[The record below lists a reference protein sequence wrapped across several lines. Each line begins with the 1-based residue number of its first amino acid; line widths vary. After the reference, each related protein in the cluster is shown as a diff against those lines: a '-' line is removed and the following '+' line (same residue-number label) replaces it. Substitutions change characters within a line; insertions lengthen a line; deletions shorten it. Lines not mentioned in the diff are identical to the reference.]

1 MGLLSSLF
9 MAAALAA
16 QPVPGDGQ
24 DPGAQA
30 PVELEGLT
38 VTGRRLTDV
47 IGDFVSEASAPVR
60 GRGLAR
66 WRDPVCVGVV
76 NLRGEAAAFIA
87 DRVTAVAADL
97 GVTIGGDNC
106 RPNIV
111 VIATDEAGALAA
123 ALTEAQ
129 RRAFRTGSTGTDRGG
144 AALRDFVE
152 TDRPVRWWQVSA
164 PTDSRTGQIAV
175 RRQGEC
181 LPPCGDSAGPG
192 ATSSQL
198 FAPNIVVDSASLLRS
213 TIVDNMRRAVVI
225 IDVDDIQNVSVAQ
238 LADYVAMVSLAQ
250 IDPNAQTDG
259 YASILNVFA
268 MPDTAEGLTEWD
280 RAYLAGLYNSEQN
293 LRSTVA
299 NHGDI
304 VASIRR
310 AHGRL
315 VEQAE
320 ADATP

>member
-76 NLRGEAAAFIA
+76 NLRGEAAAWIA

-152 TDRPVRWWQVSA
+152 TERPVRWWQVSV

-175 RRQGEC
+175 RQQGEC
-181 LPPCGDSAGPG
+181 QAPCGGEGSVTA
-192 ATSSQL
+192 

-225 IDVDDIQNVSVAQ
+225 VDVDDIQNVSIAQ

-250 IDPNAQTDG
+250 IDPNAQTDC

>member
-16 QPVPGDGQ
+16 QPVPGGAQ
-24 DPGAQA
+24 DPGTQA

-38 VTGRRLTDV
+38 VTGRRLEDV
-47 IGDFVSEASAPVR
+47 IADFVSEASAPVR

-76 NLRGEAAAFIA
+76 NLRGEAAAWIA

-97 GVTIGGDNC
+97 GLAAGGEGC
-106 RPNIV
+106 RPNIA
-111 VIATDEAGALAA
+111 VIATDDAGALAA
-123 ALTEAQ
+123 ALTEAR
-129 RRAFRTGSTGTDRGG
+129 RRAFRTGATGTDRGG

-152 TDRPVRWWQVSA
+152 TERPVRWWQTSL
-164 PTDSRTGQIAV
+164 PIDSRTGQRAV
-175 RRQGEC
+175 RMPGEC
-181 LPPCGDSAGPG
+181 SGSC
-192 ATSSQL
+192 SSPL
-198 FAPNIVVDSASLLRS
+198 DYAPVLVLDSASLLRS
-213 TIVDNMRRAVVI
+213 TIINNLQRTIVI
-225 IDVDDIQNVSVAQ
+225 IDVDDIQNVSLAQ

-304 VASIRR
+304 VAAIRR

-315 VEQAE
+315 LEQAE
-320 ADATP
+320 SEAAAEEQP

>member
-9 MAAALAA
+9 VAAALAA
-16 QPVPGDGQ
+16 QPVPGGGQ

-47 IGDFVSEASAPVR
+47 IGDFVSEVSAPVR

-76 NLRGEAAAFIA
+76 NLRADAAAFIA
-87 DRVTAVAADL
+87 DRVTTVAADL
-97 GVTIGGDNC
+97 GVDTGREGC
-106 RPNIV
+106 RPNIA
-111 VIATDEAGALAA
+111 VIATDDAGALAA
-123 ALTEAQ
+123 ALTEA
-129 RRAFRTGSTGTDRGG
+129 RLRAFRTGATGTDRGG

-152 TDRPVRWWQVSA
+152 TERPVRWWQTSL
-164 PTDSRTGQIAV
+164 PIDSRTGQRAV
-175 RRQGEC
+175 RAPGVCRGEC
-181 LPPCGDSAGPG
+181 RGVGD
-192 ATSSQL
+192 
-198 FAPNIVVDSASLLRS
+198 FAPVIVVDSASLLRS
-213 TIVDNMRRAVVI
+213 TIINNLQRTVVI
-225 IDVDDIQNVSVAQ
+225 FDVDDIQNVSLAQ

-268 MPDTAEGLTEWD
+268 MPDSAEGLTEWD

-293 LRSTVA
+293 LRSSVA

-320 ADATP
+320 AEAGQEAQP

>member
-1 MGLLSSLF
+1 MGLLSSLV
-9 MAAALAA
+9 MAAALAV
-16 QPVPGDGQ
+16 QPVPGTGQ

-47 IGDFVSEASAPVR
+47 IGDFVSEVSAPVR

-76 NLRGEAAAFIA
+76 NLRADAAAFIA
-87 DRVTAVAADL
+87 DRVTTVAADL
-97 GVTIGGDNC
+97 GVDTGREGC
-106 RPNIV
+106 QPNIA
-111 VIATDEAGALAA
+111 VIATDDAGALAA
-123 ALTEAQ
+123 ALTEAR
-129 RRAFRTGSTGTDRGG
+129 RRAFRTGATGTDRGG

-152 TDRPVRWWQVSA
+152 TERPVRWWQTSL
-164 PTDSRTGQIAV
+164 PIDSRTGQRAV
-175 RRQGEC
+175 RMPGEC
-181 LPPCGDSAGPG
+181 TGSC
-192 ATSSQL
+192 SSVFD
-198 FAPNIVVDSASLLRS
+198 FAPVLVVDSASLLRS
-213 TIVDNMRRAVVI
+213 TIINNLQRTVVI
-225 IDVDDIQNVSVAQ
+225 IDVDDVQNVSLAQ

-250 IDPNAQTDG
+250 IDPNARTDG

-268 MPDTAEGLTEWD
+268 MPDSAEGLTDWD
-280 RAYLAGLYNSEQN
+280 RTYLAGLYNSEQN
-293 LRSTVA
+293 LRSSVA

-320 ADATP
+320 AEAGQEAQP

>member
-1 MGLLSSLF
+1 MSLLASLLT
-9 MAAALAA
+9 AAALTA
-16 QPVPGDGQ
+16 QPAPPAPPAQ
-24 DPGAQA
+24 DPSSPA

-38 VTGRRLTDV
+38 ITGRRLDDV
-47 IGDFVSEASAPVR
+47 ISDFVSEASAPIR
-60 GRGLAR
+60 RRGLAR

-76 NLRGEAAAFIA
+76 NLRADAAAYIA

-97 GVTIGGDNC
+97 GVDTGREGC
-106 RPNIV
+106 QPNIA
-111 VIATDEAGALAA
+111 VIATDDAGALAA
-123 ALTEAQ
+123 ALTEAR
-129 RRAFRTGSTGTDRGG
+129 RRAFRTGATGTDRGG

-152 TDRPVRWWQVSA
+152 TERPVRWWQTSL
-164 PTDSRTGQIAV
+164 PIDSRTGQRAV
-175 RRQGEC
+175 RAPGVCRGEC
-181 LPPCGDSAGPG
+181 RGVGD
-192 ATSSQL
+192 
-198 FAPNIVVDSASLLRS
+198 FAPIVVVDSASLLRS
-213 TIVDNMRRAVVI
+213 TIIDNLQRAIVI
-225 IDVDDIQNVSVAQ
+225 IDVDDIQNVSLAQ

-250 IDPNAQTDG
+250 IDPNAQTEG

-293 LRSTVA
+293 LRSTIG

-315 VEQAE
+315 LAE
-320 ADATP
+320 AEAEAGEEAQP

>member
-1 MGLLSSLF
+1 MSLLASLLA
-9 MAAALAA
+9 AAALTA
-16 QPVPGDGQ
+16 QPAPQAPPAQ
-24 DPGAQA
+24 DPSSPA

-38 VTGRRLTDV
+38 ITGRRLDDV
-47 IGDFVSEASAPVR
+47 ISDFVSEASAPVR
-60 GRGLAR
+60 RRGLAR

-76 NLRGEAAAFIA
+76 NLRADAAAFIA

-97 GVTIGGDNC
+97 GVDTGGEGC
-106 RPNIV
+106 RPNIA
-111 VIATDEAGALAA
+111 VIATDDAGALAA
-123 ALTEAQ
+123 ALTEAR
-129 RRAFRTGSTGTDRGG
+129 RRAFRTGATGTDRGG

-152 TDRPVRWWQVSA
+152 TERPVRWWQTSL
-164 PTDSRTGQIAV
+164 PIDSRTGQRAV
-175 RRQGEC
+175 RAPGEC
-181 LPPCGDSAGPG
+181 TGACGSIYD
-192 ATSSQL
+192 
-198 FAPNIVVDSASLLRS
+198 FAPVVVVDSASLLRS
-213 TIVDNMRRAVVI
+213 TVIDNLQRAIVI
-225 IDVDDIQNVSVAQ
+225 IDVDDIQNVSLAQ

-250 IDPNAQTDG
+250 IDPNAQTDS

-293 LRSTVA
+293 LRSTIG

-315 VEQAE
+315 LAE
-320 ADATP
+320 AEAEAGEEARP

>member
-1 MGLLSSLF
+1 MSLLASLLA
-9 MAAALAA
+9 AAALTA
-16 QPVPGDGQ
+16 QPAPQAAPAQ
-24 DPGAQA
+24 DPSSPA

-38 VTGRRLTDV
+38 ITGRRLDDV
-47 IGDFVSEASAPVR
+47 ISDFVSEASAPIR
-60 GRGLAR
+60 RRGLAR

-76 NLRGEAAAFIA
+76 NLRADAAAFIA

-97 GVTIGGDNC
+97 GVDTGGEGC
-106 RPNIV
+106 RPNIA
-111 VIATDEAGALAA
+111 VIATDDAGALAA
-123 ALTEAQ
+123 ALTEAR
-129 RRAFRTGSTGTDRGG
+129 RRAFRTGATGTDRGG

-152 TDRPVRWWQVSA
+152 TERPVRWWQTSL
-164 PTDSRTGQIAV
+164 PIDSRTGQRAV
-175 RRQGEC
+175 RAPGEC
-181 LPPCGDSAGPG
+181 TG
-192 ATSSQL
+192 ACASIYD
-198 FAPNIVVDSASLLRS
+198 FAPVIVVDSASLLRS
-213 TIVDNMRRAVVI
+213 TVIDNLQRAIVI
-225 IDVDDIQNVSVAQ
+225 IDVDDIQNVSLAQ

-250 IDPNAQTDG
+250 IDPNAQTDS

-293 LRSTVA
+293 LRSTIG

-315 VEQAE
+315 LAE
-320 ADATP
+320 AEAEAGEEARP

>member
-1 MGLLSSLF
+1 MSFLASLL
-9 MAAALAA
+9 LAA
-16 QPVPGDGQ
+16 SLTSQPAPAGAQ
-24 DPGAQA
+24 DPTAPA

-38 VTGRRLTDV
+38 VTGRRLDDV
-47 IGDFVSEASAPVR
+47 ISDFVTEASAPVR
-60 GRGLAR
+60 RRGLAR

-76 NLRGEAAAFIA
+76 NLRADAAAFIA

-97 GVTIGGDNC
+97 GVDAGREGC
-106 RPNIV
+106 RPNIA
-111 VIATDEAGALAA
+111 VIATDDASTLAA
-123 ALTEAQ
+123 ALTEAR
-129 RRAFRTGSTGTDRGG
+129 RRAFRTGATGTDRGG

-152 TDRPVRWWQVSA
+152 TERPVRWWQTSL
-164 PTDSRTGQIAV
+164 PIDSRTGQRAV
-175 RRQGEC
+175 RAPGVCRGEC
-181 LPPCGDSAGPG
+181 RGVGD
-192 ATSSQL
+192 
-198 FAPNIVVDSASLLRS
+198 FAPIVVVDSASLLRS
-213 TIVDNMRRAVVI
+213 TIIDNLQRAIVI
-225 IDVDDIQNVSVAQ
+225 IDVDDIQNVSLAQ

-250 IDPNAQTDG
+250 IDPNAQTDS

-293 LRSTVA
+293 LRSTIG

-315 VEQAE
+315 LAE
-320 ADATP
+320 ADAEAGAEAQP

>member
-1 MGLLSSLF
+1 MSLLASLLA
-9 MAAALAA
+9 AAALTA
-16 QPVPGDGQ
+16 QPAPQAAPAQ
-24 DPGAQA
+24 DPSSPA

-38 VTGRRLTDV
+38 ITGRRLDDV
-47 IGDFVSEASAPVR
+47 ISDFVSEASAPIR
-60 GRGLAR
+60 RRGLAR

-76 NLRGEAAAFIA
+76 NLRADAAAFIA

-97 GVTIGGDNC
+97 GVDAGREGC
-106 RPNIV
+106 RPNIA
-111 VIATDEAGALAA
+111 VIATDDAGALAA
-123 ALTEAQ
+123 ALTEAR
-129 RRAFRTGSTGTDRGG
+129 RRAFRTGATGTDRGG

-152 TDRPVRWWQVSA
+152 TERPVRWWQTSL
-164 PTDSRTGQIAV
+164 PIDSRTGQRAV
-175 RRQGEC
+175 RAPGEC
-181 LPPCGDSAGPG
+181 TGACGSIYD
-192 ATSSQL
+192 
-198 FAPNIVVDSASLLRS
+198 FAPVVVVDSASLLRS
-213 TIVDNMRRAVVI
+213 TVIDNLQRAIVI
-225 IDVDDIQNVSVAQ
+225 IDVDDIQNVSLAQ

-250 IDPNAQTDG
+250 IDPNAQTDS

-293 LRSTVA
+293 LRSTIG

-315 VEQAE
+315 LAE
-320 ADATP
+320 AEAEAGEEARP